1 MLYEGSE
8 KVLLQLKGFRYI
20 DNNLHINNLKKFL
33 NFRKMLIWNRVFS
46 EVKDWEGAVG
56 WRLGET
62 IGLGIEDFIKDA
74 LYEP

>member
-56 WRLGET
+56 
-62 IGLGIEDFIKDA
+62 
-74 LYEP
+74 